1 MKPDFIIIGVQKG
14 GTTSLYHD
22 LIQHPQIAPALDKE
36 VHFFD
41 LEFQRGWDWYES
53 RFPGVKTPVSM
64 ADRDRAS
71 QIDAPQID
79 TTRII
84 TGEASPYYIFHP
96 LVPQRIAQTLPEVKL
111 IVLLRDPVDRAISH
125 YHHAVRWGFEK
136 LAISE
141 AFAQEASR
149 LAGET
154 EKILADPTYHSFNH
168 RHLSYLA
175 RGLYA
180 NQLEHWFQYFP
191 REQFLILSS
200 ETFYRDPENSL
211 ATVYQFLDLPHYPLT
226 EYERIDVGKYPPSDP
241 QLRQQLAD
249 YFFPHNQRLMQLLDR
264 HFDWQ
269 GLS

>member
-14 GTTSLYHD
+14 GTTSLYHY
-22 LIQHPQIAPALDKE
+22 LVQHPQIAPALDKE

-41 LEFQRGWDWYES
+41 LEFERGWEWYDS
-53 RFPGVKTPVSM
+53 RFPGIKEPALPSDCNASPQLTATP
-64 ADRDRAS
+64 
-71 QIDAPQID
+71 
-79 TTRII
+79 II

-96 LVPQRIAQTLPEVKL
+96 LVPQRIAKVLPDIKL

-136 LAISE
+136 LAIAE

-149 LAGET
+149 LAGEV

-180 NQLEHWFQYFP
+180 AQLEQWFQYFP

-200 ETFYRDPENSL
+200 EAFYRDPENSL
-211 ATVYQFLDLPHYPLT
+211 ATVYQFLGLPPYPLAD
-226 EYERIDVGKYPPSDP
+226 YERLDPGNYRQPDP
-241 QLRQQLAD
+241 QLCQHLAD
-249 YFFPHNQRLMQLLDR
+249 YFYPHNQRLMQLLDQSF
-264 HFDWQ
+264 HWQ
-269 GLS
+269 GIGSR